1 MFFIS
6 PKKLFLFS
14 RYSHFCNFFPSIPHF
29 PDSKEQVEVEQFM
42 MSWIDLYKFADMI
55 FGKTQRLL
63 YIMGL
68 VRKKKV
74 GALSPLAFF
83 YPRWVVSYGWSKN
96 NILASLC
103 LASNLA
109 VNWLQKFE
117 TKDYVYYAEVISVL
131 MCVFVCMVSQ
141 FDLSITKQ
149 NYLFVRCQSLS
160 YIPNTSLRCSNQ
172 PLWKLTWW
180 RG

>member
-29 PDSKEQVEVEQFM
+29 PDSKGQVEVEQFM

-63 YIMGL
+63 YITGL

-83 YPRWVVSYGWSKN
+83 YPRRVVSYRWSKN

-131 MCVFVCMVSQ
+131 MCVFVCVWY
-141 FDLSITKQ
+141 LSLI
-149 NYLFVRCQSLS
+149 YL
-160 YIPNTSLRCSNQ
+160 
-172 PLWKLTWW
+172 
-180 RG
+180 